1 MATQFAIVGHACR
14 FPGGADSPEQ
24 FWQLLSQGLEVSSEI
39 PRRCFDIE
47 QVYEAPER
55 SSRGGGRYRRM
66 GVRRASLLDDGECF
80 DATFFG
86 ISRREAKV
94 MDPQQR
100 QLLQVAHEAIEAS
113 GYCPSSP
120 TPSTRAEEF
129 GVYVAAAT
137 DDYVANLS
145 TQEVDVFYSPATLRA
160 FLSGRISH
168 HFGWEGP
175 SLVIDTACSSSLV
188 TLHTACRAIAAGDC
202 RSVLVAGVNMITSP
216 AMFLGLYRGHFLSQ
230 DGRCKT
236 FDETADGYGRAEGVA
251 AFVVKTLDD
260 ALADGDHIEAVIRAT
275 ALNQV
280 CIVPSFLLSSGW
292 EMCLTCHATV
302 SVWPGQV
309 YHPSGPGNAG
319 QAV

>member
-1 MATQFAIVGHACR
+1 MPATQFAIVGHSCR
-14 FPGGADSPEQ
+14 FPGGADDPKK
-24 FWQLLSQGLEVSSEI
+24 FWSMLSQGIEALSEI
-39 PRRCFDIE
+39 PNRCFNIE
-47 QVYEAPER
+47 DFYEPPEQ
-55 SSRGGGRYRRM
+55 SRGNGGYRRM
-66 GVRRASLLDDGECF
+66 GVRSASLINDADCF
-80 DATFFG
+80 DCNFFG

-100 QLLQVAHEAIEAS
+100 QLLQVSHEALEVS
-113 GYCPSSP
+113 GYSPTSSTPSSN
-120 TPSTRAEEF
+120 AETF
-129 GVYVAAAT
+129 GVYIAAAT

-145 TQEVDVFYSPATLRA
+145 THEVDVFYSPATLRA

-168 HFGWEGP
+168 QYGWEGP
-175 SLVIDTACSSSLV
+175 SLVVDTACSSSLV

-202 RSVLVAGVNMITSP
+202 RSALVAGVNIITSP

-236 FDETADGYGRAEGVA
+236 FDATADGYGRAEGVA

-280 CIVPSFLLSSGW
+280 S
-292 EMCLTCHATV
+292 
-302 SVWPGQV
+302 
-309 YHPSGPGNAG
+309 AG
-319 QAV
+319 DNL